1 MVERQRH
8 LLDRDARAT
17 LNALYAACSSL
28 GSHVSL
34 VDSAWL
40 PDDETLTAY
49 FVGPRAAVAAV
60 DELARVGFDR
70 ITRAVQITG

>member
-1 MVERQRH
+1 
-8 LLDRDARAT
+8 
-17 LNALYAACSSL
+17 
-28 GSHVSL
+28 VSL